1 MSQTVQ
7 NYFSEHPRSLRS
19 LRLRRHP
26 DKNQPQLKDYEEQI
40 LFDRKIT
47 QQVIRFSPLCIS
59 HDLMTQVPDSLRS
72 DPAHRNDCQV
82 WQLLPLFRALEKII
96 LP

>member
-26 DKNQPQLKDYEEQI
+26 DKNQPQLKDYEE
-40 LFDRKIT
+40 
-47 QQVIRFSPLCIS
+47 
-59 HDLMTQVPDSLRS
+59 
-72 DPAHRNDCQV
+72 
-82 WQLLPLFRALEKII
+82 
-96 LP
+96 